1 MPQRCHDDAVFNG
14 LRQMSISRRQFLAAG
29 AGLSFL
35 GLGATPALA
44 TAPAQKLLV
53 LVYLKGG
60 NDAYNTFVPTADA
73 KYYKLR
79 PTLAIA
85 SDQTITINDRL
96 GVNSALQPLMSA
108 WASRDLAIVQGIG
121 QQEITNQHYRDLE
134 MQFTAAGPEQY
145 YTEGWVTRA
154 LLKNPLRGST
164 RISTLDALAFGDL
177 DIRVSDPMGPFRGE
191 LLRAVQ
197 VQQMADWF
205 ATSHLSLT
213 PHLATIPAKT
223 SAANFLRPESTALKA
238 VFPQDEFSQA
248 LRATVELAAAGLAP
262 PVVHITINADDAD
275 QHHAFDTHWR
285 QRDYHSAALSRL
297 AGGLSAFR
305 AGMLEIGAWDNTLLA
320 TYDEFGRSPKE
331 NENHGTHHGWSS
343 THLVA
348 GGRVKGGLYGKA
360 PPAMDV
366 YALDGPPPVIDYREL
381 YTTVIESWWGGRADG
396 VFDRRFKPLD
406 LLRS

>member
-1 MPQRCHDDAVFNG
+1 
-14 LRQMSISRRQFLAAG
+14 MSINRRQFLAAG
-29 AGLSFL
+29 AVCSLL
-35 GLGATPALA
+35 GLGATPLRAA
-44 TAPAQKLLV
+44 EPGRKLLV

-60 NDAYNTFVPTADA
+60 NDAYNTFVPIADA

-79 PTLAIA
+79 PSLSMARE
-85 SDQTITINDRL
+85 QTIALNDQL
-96 GVNSALQPLMSA
+96 GLNSALQPLLAA

-134 MQFTAAGPEQY
+134 MQFTAAGPAQY
-145 YTEGWVTRA
+145 YTQGWVTRA
-154 LLKNPLRGST
+154 LQRNPPRDSAGHSM
-164 RISTLDALAFGDL
+164 LDALAFGDL

-197 VQQMADWF
+197 VQQTADWF
-205 ATSHLSLT
+205 AATRLSLT
-213 PHLATIPAKT
+213 PHLATLPAKI
-223 SAANFLRPESTALKA
+223 SAENFLRPENAALKTA
-238 VFPQDEFSQA
+238 FAQDEFAQA
-248 LRATVELAAAGLAP
+248 LRATVELAAAGLVP

-275 QHHAFDTHWR
+275 QHHAFDTHWK

-381 YTTVIESWWGGRADG
+381 YTTVIESWWGGRTDG

-406 LLRS
+406 LLRI